1 VNQGIMVITMR
12 KTAYLTNF
20 SLALIAVALLA
31 LLSGCK
37 PIPSVVKPGNLF
49 NESLN
54 QQIENLTNI
63 TVAPAGF
70 TEFYFNYSVRNDS
83 KYEIARDDVFT
94 LSKGNFTSTEISFLG
109 VKLGDSYDEVI
120 RRLGIPNMEFTPYD
134 NSYKNLDYGK
144 RLGINNTAPALSI
157 HLENDSVTGISVK
170 LPFNKYLHGNTSLGQ
185 PKEII
190 YALLDVP
197 DYQSFVSNYRV
208 FHYPEKGLEI
218 YFPDRT
224 VSIVSFILPEK
235 FKGVKYVTVQ
245 EEIAKGVFANVTEP
259 VKIE

>member
-1 VNQGIMVITMR
+1 MVIIMR
-12 KTAYLTNF
+12 KTVYLTNF
-20 SLALIAVALLA
+20 SLALTAIALLVLSA
-31 LLSGCK
+31 LLTSCK
-37 PIPSVVKPGNLF
+37 PTPSAVRPSTLF

-54 QQIENLTNI
+54 QQIENI
-63 TVAPAGF
+63 TDTIKLPPKEF
-70 TEFYFNYSVRNDS
+70 KEFYFNYTPRNDS

-109 VKLGDSYDEVI
+109 VKLGDSYDEVVS
-120 RRLGIPNMEFTPYD
+120 RLGLPNMEFTPYD

-144 RLGINNTAPALSI
+144 RLGINNPAPALSI
-157 HLENDSVTGISVK
+157 HLENDSVTRITVK
-170 LPFNKYLHGNTSLGQ
+170 LPLRKYLQGNTSLGQ

-197 DYQSFVSNYRV
+197 DYQSSITNYRV
-208 FHYPEKGLEI
+208 FHYVEKGLEL

-224 VSIVSFILPEK
+224 VGIMSFILPEK
-235 FKGVKYVTVQ
+235 FKGVKYVSVQ

-259 VKIE
+259 VLTE